1 MNEKGIILF
10 DGVCN
15 LCNGFVHFII
25 RRDKNNYFKFASLQ
39 SETAKEILIRF
50 GVQEKLKTI
59 VFIENKKVYKRSTAA
74 LHICRRLQGAW
85 PLLYGFII
93 VPPFLRDA
101 VYNLVAKYRYQ
112 WFGKKDQ
119 CMLPTP
125 ALQSKFLEY
134 ES

>member
-50 GVQEKLKTI
+50 GLQEKLKTI